1 MPYRIYRM
9 EHFYILYCVCFVIVI
24 LLKYMF
30 TSSGIRGEVLL
41 NLYAAAEVGPDSCE
55 FPAISYLFV
64 DNIRDLQRNVILS

>member
-1 MPYRIYRM
+1 MPYRIYTMETFLYLVLRM
-9 EHFYILYCVCFVIVI
+9 FRYSDFVEI
-24 LLKYMF
+24 MF